1 MTISRTIRY
10 WAGCGLLGAVGLGLT
25 GCADGILD
33 ENPPHIIV
41 ADNLY
46 VNADGFRAGLNAL
59 YAQVRDERAGV
70 SGANQIRTEMMNVGV
85 DNAYSNYPSGFEHV
99 WNEWGTYNNPQ
110 VDYFFDTWSW
120 LYRTINAANTI
131 INRADNP
138 DVNWTEAQ
146 KNEILAEAK
155 LFRAWS
161 YRHLTYLWGDVPLN
175 LTESSGE
182 SVKTDWERAP
192 VAEVRKQMEED
203 LLFAEQYLPDVPP
216 TPGRLSKA
224 VAQHYLAE
232 LYLTVDDPA
241 KAEVEAKKVT
251 ESGKFQLI
259 TERYGVRANEPGV
272 AFMDQFVDGNVAR
285 DQGNTEA
292 LWVFRYGLNI
302 PGGGYSIMRR
312 YWVNRYY
319 LITGIPVTQENGGRA
334 IGRFANTAW
343 SINLYE
349 PSDVRGSQFAIR
361 KFYIYSDP
369 SILPKGKEL
378 GDTVKLSWK
387 KEKES
392 DRNWPSTRKWDWAN
406 PLDVNAGEQYEDQ
419 PYIRLAET
427 YLLLAEAQMKL
438 GKLADAA
445 ESINKLRRRAGA
457 SVIAPGQ
464 VTLDF
469 ILDER
474 SRELLT
480 EEHRRYTLLRTHTWL
495 ERVKAHNPLA
505 APNVQPRDTIFPIP
519 QAVIDANLDA
529 PMPQNPGF

>member
-1 MTISRTIRY
+1 MTMSRTIRY
-10 WAGCGLLGAVGLGLT
+10 WAGFGLLGAVGLGLT
-25 GCADGILD
+25 GCSDGILD
-33 ENPPHIIV
+33 ENPPNIIV

-46 VNADGFRAGLNAL
+46 TNVDGFRSGLNAL
-59 YAQVRDERAGV
+59 YAQAREERAGV
-70 SGANQIRTEMMNVGV
+70 SGVNVIRTEMMNVGV
-85 DNAYSNYPSGFEHV
+85 DNAYANYPAGFEHV
-99 WNEWGTYNNPQ
+99 WNEWGVYNGPQ
-110 VDYFFDTWSW
+110 VSEFLDTWTW
-120 LYRTINAANTI
+120 LYQTVNAANTI

-138 DVNWTEAQ
+138 DVAWTEAQ
-146 KNEILAEAK
+146 KNETLAEARF
-155 LFRAWS
+155 FRAWC
-161 YRHLTYLWGDVPLN
+161 YRHLTYLWGPVPLN
-175 LTESSGE
+175 LEESSGE
-182 SVKTDWERAP
+182 SVRTDWARTP
-192 VAEVRKQMEED
+192 VADVRAQMEQD

-232 LYLTVDDPA
+232 LYLAQNDPA

-251 ESGKFQLI
+251 ESGKFHLI
-259 TERYGVRANEPGV
+259 TERYGMRANQPGSP
-272 AFMDQFVDGNVAR
+272 FMDQFVDGNVAR

-292 LWVFRYGLNI
+292 LWVFRYQLNT

-319 LITGIPVTQENGGRA
+319 LITGIPVTGENGGRA

-349 PSDVRGSQFAIR
+349 PNDDRGSYLAIR

-369 SILPKGKEL
+369 SILPKGKTL
-378 GDTVKLSWK
+378 GDTVRLSWK

-419 PYIRLAET
+419 PYLRLAET

-438 GKLADAA
+438 GKLPDAA

-457 SVIAPGQ
+457 SEISPAQ

-480 EEHRRYTLLRTHTWL
+480 EEERRYTLVRTHTWL
-495 ERVKAHNPLA
+495 DRVRKYNPLA
-505 APNVQPRDTIFPIP
+505 APNAEARDTLFAIP
-519 QAVIDANLDA
+519 QAVIDSNLGA
-529 PMPQNPGF
+529 EMEQNPGF